1 MSDGSAD
8 REPILR
14 VRNLKTWFPIR
25 SGMLHRVTGHV
36 RAVDGVDLDVYEGET
51 LGLVG
56 ESGCGKTTLA
66 RTIIRLLEPTEGS
79 IEFRLN
85 GETTDLAPLDR
96 KALQRFRPHIQY
108 IFQDPYSSLNSR
120 MTVQRILTE
129 PLAINQIGTPRQ
141 RREKAEAMLQR
152 VGLKRQMLQ
161 RYPNE
166 FSGGQRQR
174 IVVARALMLDPRV
187 VICDEPVSA
196 LDVSVQAQVLN
207 LLQDLQEEFGFTYI
221 FIAHDLSVV
230 DYVSDRILVMYLGR
244 IVEEAD
250 PEGLYNTPQHP
261 YTEALMA
268 SIATPDPRARKR
280 ETPPAGGVPNP
291 ADPPPGCHFHPRC
304 PYAVDR
310 CKEVD
315 PELYPAPGKPT
326 QRAACIRIEEIE
338 LRGYRDLRTGA
349 QGSAARAEPPSAG
362 DRTDPQQ
369 SEPNR
374 SSSEKQETEGGQS

>member
-1 MSDGSAD
+1 MSEPVGG
-8 REPILR
+8 RTPILS
-14 VRNLKTWFPIR
+14 VRNLRTWFPIR
-25 SGMLHRVTGHV
+25 SGMLQRVTGYV

-66 RTIIRLLEPTEGS
+66 RTIIRLLDPTEGS
-79 IEFRLN
+79 INVHFD
-85 GETTDLAPLDR
+85 GTTTDLATLDKKDLR
-96 KALQRFRPHIQY
+96 PFRRNIQY

-129 PLAINQIGTPRQ
+129 PLAVNEIGTPRE
-141 RREKAEAMLQR
+141 RREKAEQMLLR
-152 VGLKRQMLQ
+152 VGLQRQMLQ

-174 IVVARALMLDPRV
+174 IVVARALMLDPKI

-207 LLQDLQEEFGFTYI
+207 LLQDLQREFEFTYI

-230 DYVSDRILVMYLGR
+230 DYVSDRIQVMYLGR
-244 IVEEAD
+244 IVENAD
-250 PEGLYNTPQHP
+250 PDGLYNRPQHP

-280 ETPPAGGVPNP
+280 ESPPIGGVPNP
-291 ADPPPGCHFHPRC
+291 ADPPAGCHFHPRC
-304 PYAVDR
+304 TYAIDR
-310 CKEVD
+310 CREVD
-315 PELYPAPGKPT
+315 PELYPIPDNPERT
-326 QRAACIRIEEIE
+326 AACIRIGDIT
-338 LRGYRDLRTGA
+338 LRGYQDLRTGPSEPD
-349 QGSAARAEPPSAG
+349 QGTNRSLS
-362 DRTDPQQ
+362 DRTQL
-369 SEPNR
+369 
-374 SSSEKQETEGGQS
+374 KGGT